1 MQSINKYSLLAL
13 LAGGLLALMIY
24 LNSQLAHVTSALSA
38 SWIAHGIGAI
48 FALGLFSLLKSNQ
61 DSPEPGLPRLS
72 KLYWLGGI
80 PGSLTVILASLTVNS
95 KLGLSGTLAL
105 ALVGQFGFSM
115 VSERFGFFKLRKREF
130 TLIDITP
137 IARVI
142 TGSLVLIF
150 NRG

>member
-1 MQSINKYSLLAL
+1 MQNINKYSLLAL

-61 DSPEPGLPRLS
+61 DSPGLTRLS

-80 PGSLTVILASLTVNS
+80 PGSFTVILSSMTVNS

-115 VSERFGFFKLRKREF
+115 VSEHFGFFKLRKREF
-130 TLIDITP
+130 TFIDITP
-137 IARVI
+137 IALVI